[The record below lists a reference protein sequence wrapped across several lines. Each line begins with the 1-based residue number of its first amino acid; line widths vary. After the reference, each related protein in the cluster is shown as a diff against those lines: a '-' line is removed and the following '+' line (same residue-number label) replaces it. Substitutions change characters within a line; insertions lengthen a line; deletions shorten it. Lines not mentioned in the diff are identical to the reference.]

1 MKPELLLVTEFGFT
15 NSKRLTRIELSGPRG
30 CSSAEWT
37 RANPGGPWRPTK
49 WRATSGDL
57 DEGLRAFGEL
67 VFERGVMRRDTRLH
81 GVAFSSRLV
90 GDPKDRLLDQ
100 AVRLIDTWFM
110 CAHHRNNRLFSI
122 RSFAFLGHF
131 YNEFPRGLM
140 EENRCWSIQTDG
152 LKACRTCP
160 GDEYMEL
167 CVGRR
172 IRQTGRT
179 SIGAEIPVL
188 SGIGKSA

>member
-15 NSKRLTRIELSGPRG
+15 NSKRLTRIELSGPRD

-90 GDPKDRLLDQ
+90 GDAKDRLLDQ

-110 CAHHRNNRLFSI
+110 CAHHRNNRLFSV

-131 YNEFPRGLM
+131 YDEFPRGCLG
-140 EENRCWSIQTDG
+140 RACWLVQTDG
-152 LKACRTCP
+152 LRACRTCVANEREEICM
-160 GDEYMEL
+160 GM
-167 CVGRR
+167 R
-172 IRQTGRT
+172 IRQMGKT
-179 SIGAEIPVL
+179 SIGTEIPVL